1 MSTLSKSTTPK
12 PFVFAVLCA
21 VGVTLAGCDKG
32 SSTPPPTSPKL
43 DQIVPTQPADP
54 KKPSLPAPK
63 DPADT
68 KK

>member
-1 MSTLSKSTTPK
+1 MRAMPKSPK
-12 PFVFAVLCA
+12 VKPLLLAVLCA

-32 SSTPPPTSPKL
+32 PSTPPPTSPKL

-63 DPADT
+63 EPADT